1 MPSPIDRF
9 VRSKFFAV
17 IAAMIIGWTLA
28 SAWQFKEITLKH
40 PSISDSDRDLLRQA
54 QEINQGMNEIIVI
67 SKRTERK
74 QDSFKLSLNMQRAAM
89 GGIDN
94 RLKEAESDIRAMQD
108 LLNRITPL
116 DAEDD

>member
-1 MPSPIDRF
+1 MPTPIDRF

-17 IAAMIIGWTLA
+17 LAALVVGWTLA
-28 SAWQFKEITLKH
+28 SAWQFQQITIKH
-40 PSISDSDRDLLRQA
+40 PGISDSDRTLLEEAKQ
-54 QEINQGMNEIIVI
+54 INQGMNEIIVI

-94 RLKEAESDIRAMQD
+94 RLKEAESNIKAMQD
-108 LLNRITPL
+108 LLNRVAPL
-116 DAEDD
+116 STEDN